1 MWIDTSQVTPNSAIS
16 SDPVATP
23 EGSAAQLGR
32 PLTRDEKPASRP
44 SSDERPLRWPCSRY
58 SRTAVVIVAKPVA
71 IATWSIGAPP
81 AGGELAAMS
90 MDPPVSAVQSH
101 GYVPVTYTTVTS
113 EVTLLSRLARG
124 AALDRAHER
133 PREVHDP
140 LDRELLGLR
149 QDQPRAVL
157 GHLHQQPGEQL

>member
-1 MWIDTSQVTPNSAIS
+1 
-16 SDPVATP
+16 
-23 EGSAAQLGR
+23 
-32 PLTRDEKPASRP
+32 
-44 SSDERPLRWPCSRY
+44 
-58 SRTAVVIVAKPVA
+58 
-71 IATWSIGAPP
+71 
-81 AGGELAAMS
+81 MS

-113 EVTLLSRLARG
+113 EVTLLSLLARG

-133 PREVHDP
+133 PREAHDP

-157 GHLHQQPGEQL
+157 GHLHQQPGEQLGVEVLRAAAALDAPCDEFLELLED